1 MFELQDNWGRAVFFT
16 RLTPSNINQYSLSS
30 CYRRQTDS
38 SMNILGIDTSGR
50 EGSLA
55 LRCGGQCISER
66 SLANT
71 GRRHAQTLVAEIDS
85 LVRESGLEFTDL
97 DGVAVSIGPGSFTGL
112 RVGVTCA
119 KTLAWA
125 TGCHVAAVDTLRVIA
140 QNAPD
145 DVDSVHVI
153 SDAQRAGLFVGRYVR
168 GEDGLFVRAGEI
180 DISDAAAWCDQRTPD
195 CVVTGPG
202 LDKYAE
208 RFASSVRLLE
218 PERRLPSASIVARFG
233 EQQIGAE
240 ETAALWSLEPLYLR
254 RSAAEEKRDG

>member
-1 MFELQDNWGRAVFFT
+1 
-16 RLTPSNINQYSLSS
+16 
-30 CYRRQTDS
+30 
-38 SMNILGIDTSGR
+38 MNILGIDTSGR

-55 LRCGGQCISER
+55 LRRDGHCGDLR
-66 SLANT
+66 SLAKT

-112 RVGVTCA
+112 RVGVTCT

-140 QNAPD
+140 QNAAD
-145 DVDSVHVI
+145 DIDDVHVI
-153 SDAQRAGLFVGRYVR
+153 SDAQRGELFVGRYVR
-168 GEDGLFVRAGEI
+168 GEGGLFVRIGEI
-180 DISDAAAWCDQRTPD
+180 EIVAAAAWCDQRTPD

-202 LDKYAE
+202 LDKYAD

-218 PERRLPSASIVARFG
+218 PQQRFPLASIVALFG
-233 EQQIGAE
+233 EQQIGAG
-240 ETAALWSLEPLYLR
+240 ETADLWSLEPQYLR
-254 RSAAEEKRDG
+254 RSAAEEKRDGGRESLA

>member
-1 MFELQDNWGRAVFFT
+1 
-16 RLTPSNINQYSLSS
+16 
-30 CYRRQTDS
+30 
-38 SMNILGIDTSGR
+38 MNILGIDTSGR

-55 LRCGGQCISER
+55 LRCDGRCTDER
-66 SLANT
+66 ALAKT

-85 LVRESGLEFTDL
+85 LVRESGLDFTDL

-140 QNAPD
+140 QRAPD
-145 DVDSVHVI
+145 DVDNIHVI
-153 SDAQRAGLFVGRYVR
+153 SDAQRGELFVGRYVR
-168 GEDGLFVRAGEI
+168 GEDGLFVRVGEI
-180 DISDAAAWCDQRTPD
+180 EISAAAKWCDQRTPD

-202 LDKYAE
+202 LEKYADG
-208 RFASSVRLLE
+208 FASSVRLLE
-218 PERRLPSASIVARFG
+218 SEQRLPSASIVARFG
-233 EQQIGAE
+233 EQQICVE
-240 ETAALWSLEPLYLR
+240 ETADLWSLEPLYLR